1 MIAVDSSTLIAYLQ
15 GNRGHDVDSFD
26 ASLIAGDIAVPPVV
40 LAELLCQ
47 PKLPENH
54 RTLVLRLPR
63 LELLPDYWVRA
74 AATRS
79 MVLARGLRARL
90 ADTLIAQS
98 CIDHDIA
105 LIARNGDFRH
115 FAKHCGLKL
124 A

>member
-15 GNRGHDVDSFD
+15 GDRGHDVDAFD
-26 ASLIAGDIAVPPVV
+26 TSLIAGDIAVPPVV
-40 LAELLCQ
+40 LTEVLCQ
-47 PKLPENH
+47 PKLPESH

-74 AATRS
+74 VATRS
-79 MVLARGLRARL
+79 TVLARGLRARL

-98 CIDHDIA
+98 CLDYDIS
-105 LIARNGDFRH
+105 LIARDGDFRH
-115 FAKHCGLKL
+115 LAKHCGLKL